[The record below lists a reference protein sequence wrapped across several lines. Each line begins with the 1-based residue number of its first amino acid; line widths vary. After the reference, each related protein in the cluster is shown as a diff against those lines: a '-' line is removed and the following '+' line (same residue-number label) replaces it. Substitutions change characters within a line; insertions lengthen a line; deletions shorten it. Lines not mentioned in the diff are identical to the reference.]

1 MRRELFNGKLNTLDK
16 ENPIFPPF
24 PGEGRKEVDFL
35 FLLRNVK
42 SQQTRGANERKK

>member
-35 FLLRNVK
+35 FLFAQRQK
-42 SQQTRGANERKK
+42 STNERRQ